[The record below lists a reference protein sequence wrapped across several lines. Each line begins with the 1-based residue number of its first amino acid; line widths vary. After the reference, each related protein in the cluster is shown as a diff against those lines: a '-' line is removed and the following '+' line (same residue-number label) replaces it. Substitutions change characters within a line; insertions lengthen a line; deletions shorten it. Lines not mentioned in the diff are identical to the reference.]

1 MTAADDRLE
10 QIKGRGC
17 GVFFLA
23 APVVMFIFVVIAYTT
38 FGWYGLQGRPAQGD
52 LAVLTFEGC
61 AAGRVALEERLVMMG
76 FSNTVETGLEDQFTV
91 QLTLPADEEVATTLP
106 DTLVRPGQFELRDG
120 PGEEVLVGSEQV
132 QGASHRLDLL
142 MNPTLV
148 VNIPPEEARSL
159 RKRQEHSPYGQLSF
173 WLDGERIGGQK
184 NLKPLEGNEVE
195 VVPTMEDE
203 RAKMEAVAAWSV
215 VVAHPLP
222 CQVAWVAIERLS
234 TEGGI

>member
-1 MTAADDRLE
+1 MPEVDDRLE

-23 APVVMFIFVVIAYTT
+23 APVVMFIFVVIAYSA

-61 AAGRVALEERLVMMG
+61 AAGQAALQERLVMMG
-76 FSNTVETGLEDQFTV
+76 FSSTVEAVGEGKFAV
-91 QLTLPADEEVATTLP
+91 QLVLPEDEEVAATLP
-106 DTLVRPGQFELRDG
+106 HTLTRPGQFVLRDG
-120 PGEEVLVGSEQV
+120 SGEQV
-132 QGASHRLDLL
+132 LLGPERVRSASHRLDLL
-142 MNPTLV
+142 MNPSLV
-148 VNIPPEEARSL
+148 VKIPHEDAQSL

-184 NLKPLEGNEVE
+184 NLKPLEGDELE
-195 VVPTMEDE
+195 VVPPMADE
-203 RAKMEAVAAWSV
+203 RSQMEAVAAWSV

-222 CQVAWVAIERLS
+222 CQVAWVTTERQS
-234 TEGGI
+234 TAEDL

>member
-1 MTAADDRLE
+1 MPAVDDRLE

-52 LAVLTFEGC
+52 LAILTFEGC
-61 AAGRVALEERLVMMG
+61 AAGQAALQERLVMMG
-76 FSNTVETGLEDQFTV
+76 FSTTVEAGVDGQFTV
-91 QLTLPADEEVATTLP
+91 QLVLPEDPEVAATLPH
-106 DTLVRPGQFELRDG
+106 TLVRPGQFELRDG
-120 PGEEVLVGSEQV
+120 SGEEILLGPEQV

-142 MNPTLV
+142 MSPSLV
-148 VNIPPEEARSL
+148 VKIPHEEARSL
-159 RKRQEHSPYGQLSF
+159 RNRQEHSPYGQLSF

-184 NLKPLEGNEVE
+184 NLKPLEGDELE
-195 VVPTMEDE
+195 VVPPMEDE
-203 RAKMEAVAAWSV
+203 RAQMEAVAAWSV

-222 CQVAWVAIERLS
+222 CQVAWVTTERLS
-234 TEGGI
+234 TAEDF